1 MLGLFVVQKKSVKN
15 VRYEEQYRKISSGWN
30 QLDSMVP
37 MPSFSQ
43 WHQAMSLIEDQQ
55 TRVPEEIDQGLA
67 LRAIESAIIHLG
79 ICNLALVHLPAT
91 NHIEGGAP
99 ANLQAEQDA
108 PARHLSLLVGQQLGL
123 NSHYR
128 ERLQGLAAYYLKQ
141 PGQVLDVDA
150 IIADYVPQ
158 QRLKIALDEIIRE
171 VDDAVGTVS
180 LNYDRAMGMLEGAGA
195 VMVASTLCDRDGTR
209 AVVNDAKKN
218 LRQKV
223 KTGLGN
229 TISKWAARIGNAA
242 P

>member
-1 MLGLFVVQKKSVKN
+1 VQKKSVKN
-15 VRYEEQYRKISSGWN
+15 IRYQEQYRKIRSSWN

-43 WHQAMSLIEDQQ
+43 WHQAMSIIDNQQ
-55 TRVPEEIDQGLA
+55 TYEPEVMDQGMA

-79 ICNLALVHLPAT
+79 ICNLALVHLPAA

-123 NSHYR
+123 NNHYS
-128 ERLQGLAAYYLKQ
+128 ERLQGLVSYYLKQ
-141 PGQVLDVDA
+141 PGQVLDMDA

-195 VMVASTLCDRDGTR
+195 VMVGSTLCDRDGTR
-209 AVVNDAKKN
+209 AVVNAAKKN
-218 LRQKV
+218 LRQKI
-223 KTGLGN
+223 KTGFGD
-229 TISKWAARIGNAA
+229 TISKWAARIGGTA

>member
-1 MLGLFVVQKKSVKN
+1 VQKISVKN
-15 VRYEEQYRKISSGWN
+15 VRYQEQYRHISNSWN
-30 QLDSMVP
+30 QFDSMVP
-37 MPSFSQ
+37 MPSFRQ
-43 WHQAMSLIEDQQ
+43 WYQAMAIIDHQQ
-55 TRVPEEIDQGLA
+55 ICEPEEVDQGIA

-79 ICNLALVHLPAT
+79 ISNLALVSLPAAK
-91 NHIEGGAP
+91 HLDGATP
-99 ANLQAEQDA
+99 ASLQTDPDA
-108 PARHLSLLVGQQLGL
+108 AARHLSLLVGQQLGL
-123 NSHYR
+123 NSRYR
-128 ERLQGLAAYYLKQ
+128 ERLQGLVSYYLKQ
-141 PGQVLDVDA
+141 PIQVLDMDA

-209 AVVNDAKKN
+209 ALVNAAKKN

-223 KTGLGN
+223 KTGFGD
-229 TISKWAARIGNAA
+229 TISKWAARIGSVT